1 MIAEHLSTE
10 QVAGVLPP
18 VAEPSN
24 LLRLRAEIA
33 DDLLSLAL
41 LHDREL
47 DRELLLTL
55 WQHCYEDWLGLR
67 LTGQRATEALAL
79 LRQGLTDLPTDLHQD
94 TLDRLAADYA
104 DIYLTYGLRASPC
117 ESVWLDDDNLTLQE
131 PTFRVRDWYRRH
143 GIVVANWRER
153 SDDHLVHEL
162 RFLAHLLNGEPE
174 STVLDKTELGKTD
187 LGEVADF
194 LDQHLLRWID
204 AFAERVAQRCET
216 RFYAGLALLT
226 AAYLT
231 ELRELLADPLGYAYP
246 VAEETAPR
254 LTASDLNIPEAE
266 GPYVPGVAP
275 SW

>member
-1 MIAEHLSTE
+1 MAEHLSTI
-10 QVAGVLPP
+10 QVTGPLPP

-24 LLRLRAEIA
+24 LPRLRAEIA
-33 DDLLSLAL
+33 DDLLSMAL

-67 LTGQRATEALAL
+67 LTGQRAAEALAL
-79 LRQGLTDLPTDLHQD
+79 MRQGLTDLPTDLHQD

-131 PTFRVRDWYRRH
+131 PTFRVRAWYRRH

-162 RFLAHLLNGEPE
+162 RFLAHLLNGEPASAE
-174 STVLDKTELGKTD
+174 AHPTS

-246 VAEETAPR
+246 VVEETVPR
-254 LTASDLNIPEAE
+254 LTAADLNIPEAE

>member
-1 MIAEHLSTE
+1 MNTEHMSTLQARSAIPPLAE
-10 QVAGVLPP
+10 AP
-18 VAEPSN
+18 N

-33 DDLLSLAL
+33 DDLLGLAL

-67 LTGQRATEALAL
+67 LTGQRAAEALVL
-79 LRQGLTDLPTDLHQD
+79 LRQGLTDVPTEPHQD

-131 PTFRVRDWYRRH
+131 PTFRVRAWYRRH

-162 RFLAHLLNGEPE
+162 RFLAHLLNGEPAQPD
-174 STVLDKTELGKTD
+174 LDPDLEKTD

-246 VAEETAPR
+246 AAEETATR
-254 LTASDLNIPEAE
+254 LTAADLDIPEPE
-266 GPYVPGVAP
+266 GPYLPGAAP